1 MRLRKK
7 HGIIEKLN
15 EFDELVIIQS
25 EPKII
30 EFSEIFGNDRKIMV
44 EFGIG
49 KGKFISE
56 LAKQNPDINY
66 IGVEQSDQILLKAV
80 KKAKENGLTNV
91 RFLLANVFNVDKIF
105 NENSVERIY
114 LNFSD
119 PWPKKKHYKR
129 RMTYREFVAKYDLI
143 LKEDGVVIFK
153 TDNESLFQYT
163 LSELEEL
170 SLPMENITFDLHN
183 DKNFSNNIMTEYEE
197 KFTKLGSKI
206 MSVTFKT
213 HK

>member
-7 HGIIEKLN
+7 HGVVEKLN

-30 EFSEIFGNDRKIMV
+30 DFNELFGNARNVMV

-56 LAKQNPDINY
+56 LAKENPDINY

-80 KKAKENGLTNV
+80 QKAKENGLENV

-105 NENSVERIY
+105 NENSVERVY

-129 RMTYREFVAKYDLI
+129 RMTYREFIAKYDLI

-153 TDNESLFQYT
+153 TDNESLFKYT

-170 SLPMENITFDLHN
+170 GLPMKNITFDLHN
-183 DKNFSNNIMTEYEE
+183 DERFSNNIMTEYEE